1 MRSKNNLGIII
12 FLIASILIVTFG
24 IAHHFYSCKDYV
36 KIEAVT
42 TNVYSV
48 DYDDEGS
55 SSYIDLE
62 YEYNGEKYS
71 ITRKVTTTLN
81 KQIGQKVIVKCD
93 PDIPSI
99 AEDTYMRDFFIIID
113 IVLLIALLMVIVISR
128 SQNSNESKQKLDFD
142 TPADFNTY
150 DNTRLSEHKP

>member
-1 MRSKNNLGIII
+1 M
-12 FLIASILIVTFG
+12 
-24 IAHHFYSCKDYV
+24 
-36 KIEAVT
+36 
-42 TNVYSV
+42 
-48 DYDDEGS
+48 
-55 SSYIDLE
+55 
-62 YEYNGEKYS
+62 
-71 ITRKVTTTLN
+71 TTTLN

-93 PDIPSI
+93 PDIPSV